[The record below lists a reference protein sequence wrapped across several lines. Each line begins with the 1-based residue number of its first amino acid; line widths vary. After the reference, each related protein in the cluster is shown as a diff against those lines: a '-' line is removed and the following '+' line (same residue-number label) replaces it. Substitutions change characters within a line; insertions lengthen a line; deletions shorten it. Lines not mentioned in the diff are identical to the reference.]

1 MKKSILYIIL
11 SFALLGCGKNVNTIG
26 EQAYLYGILTAEN
39 QYLTLE
45 AQASPIK
52 NRIVYI
58 SSSPSDSVNYIYRVS
73 TDSVGQYHFK
83 GLRNDKDYLIFFR
96 DTIKGNFYSIYQTL
110 KPSEN
115 PQMLKA
121 TIATK
126 DATGAI
132 FKVADSLGFPV
143 NDAEIYLFRSK
154 VLAEAK
160 TSKGSVYQLKSDA
173 NGEAL
178 KTGMSLGEWF
188 TYVTFKIDTSNHLQ
202 AIQNLVVNKGQP
214 TNITVV
220 LRK

>member
-1 MKKSILYIIL
+1 MKKLILSIILIL
-11 SFALLGCGKNVNTIG
+11 SFLGCSKNENSIG
-26 EQAYLYGILTAEN
+26 DQSYLYGTLTSEN

-52 NRIVYI
+52 NRLIYI
-58 SSSPSDSVNYIYRVS
+58 SNSPSDSVNYIYRVS

-96 DTIKGNFYSIYQTL
+96 DTIKGNFYSVYQTL

-115 PQMLKA
+115 PQTLKA

-132 FKVADSLGFPV
+132 FKVTDSLGFPV

-160 TSKGSVYQLKSDA
+160 NSKGSIYQLKTDV

-178 KTGMSLGEWF
+178 KTGMNLGEWF
-188 TYVTFKIDTSNHLQ
+188 TYVTFKVDTSNHLQ
-202 AIQNLVVNKGQP
+202 ANQNFVVNKGQL
-214 TNITVV
+214 TNSTAV